1 MIILSGN
8 CPRHHNAIML
18 ELTDFDD
25 SKISYLARGH
35 HVDTLLVPREYKDTF
50 EFTELHKILLPIMI
64 DVRRTLE
71 NLHQILPDLSIEDLF
86 RVLDNIVEI
95 PQFNVGQTTT
105 IRRDDSGWRPYD
117 TGTFISYA
125 SNGITLSDEG
135 TCK

>member
-25 SKISYLARGH
+25 SKISYLARISRGH
-35 HVDTLLVPREYKDTF
+35 HVDTLLVPREYKD
-50 EFTELHKILLPIMI
+50 
-64 DVRRTLE
+64 
-71 NLHQILPDLSIEDLF
+71 
-86 RVLDNIVEI
+86 
-95 PQFNVGQTTT
+95 
-105 IRRDDSGWRPYD
+105 
-117 TGTFISYA
+117 TFISYA

>member
-25 SKISYLARGH
+25 SKISYLARISRGH

-50 EFTELHKILLPIMI
+50 E
-64 DVRRTLE
+64 
-71 NLHQILPDLSIEDLF
+71 
-86 RVLDNIVEI
+86 
-95 PQFNVGQTTT
+95 
-105 IRRDDSGWRPYD
+105 
-117 TGTFISYA
+117 SYA

>member
-25 SKISYLARGH
+25 SEISYLARISRGH
-35 HVDTLLVPREYKDTF
+35 HVDTLLVPREYKD
-50 EFTELHKILLPIMI
+50 
-64 DVRRTLE
+64 
-71 NLHQILPDLSIEDLF
+71 
-86 RVLDNIVEI
+86 
-95 PQFNVGQTTT
+95 
-105 IRRDDSGWRPYD
+105 
-117 TGTFISYA
+117 TFISYA

>member
-1 MIILSGN
+1 
-8 CPRHHNAIML
+8 ML

-25 SKISYLARGH
+25 SKISYLARISRGH

-50 EFTELHKILLPIMI
+50 ESTELYKVLLPNISIGDVKYTIMI
-64 DVRRTLE
+64 DVRKTLE
-71 NLHQILPDLSIEDLF
+71 NLHQILPNLSIEDLF

-105 IRRDDSGWRPYD
+105 IRRDNSGWRPYD

>member
-1 MIILSGN
+1 
-8 CPRHHNAIML
+8 ML

-25 SKISYLARGH
+25 SKISYLARISRGH

-50 EFTELHKILLPIMI
+50 ESTELHKVLLPNISI
-64 DVRRTLE
+64 GD
-71 NLHQILPDLSIEDLF
+71 QILPNLSIEDLF

-117 TGTFISYA
+117 PGTFISYA
-125 SNGITLSDEG
+125 SNGITLSDER